1 MAQSAFQTLE
11 IIWLTI
17 IIEISLLSCVLFM
30 TKMSGKG
37 TKRNSQ
43 LKNCEPK
50 IAVCEYHKDEV
61 IKRS

>member
-11 IIWLTI
+11 IIWLI
-17 IIEISLLSCVLFM
+17 IIEISLLCCVLFM
-30 TKMSGKG
+30 TRMPGKA

-50 IAVCEYHKDEV
+50 IVVCEYHRDEV
-61 IKRS
+61 MNRS